1 MNDLNQLDWQKMQG
15 LIPAII
21 QNVNS
26 GEVLMLGYMNQE
38 ALQAT
43 MDTKLV
49 TFYSRSK
56 QRLWT
61 KGETSGHRME
71 LKSISLDC
79 DGDSLL
85 VQIIP
90 KGPACHLGSQS
101 CFQPA
106 TLSDL
111 GFLAQLINLIE
122 ERAKQNPPTSYTAQL
137 LASGINRCA
146 QKMGEEAVETVIAAV
161 SKNRE
166 ELVNEA
172 SDLVFHLLVMLQAC
186 ELSFYELLSCLRG
199 RHAKGVDTSGSGPWP
214 DIFSHQDQSSIFRP
228 ST

>member
-1 MNDLNQLDWQKMQG
+1 MNDLELSQLDWQKMEG

-21 QNVNS
+21 QNANN

-43 MDTKLV
+43 LETRLV

-61 KGETSGHRME
+61 KGETSGHS
-71 LKSISLDC
+71 LKLQAISLDC

-85 VQIIP
+85 IQAIP
-90 KGPACHLGSQS
+90 QGPACHLGLAS

-106 TLSDL
+106 PLSQL
-111 GFLAQLINLIE
+111 GFLDKLIKLIE
-122 ERAKQNPPTSYTAQL
+122 ERAKQNDSTSYTAQL
-137 LASGINRCA
+137 LASGVNRCA
-146 QKMGEEAVETVIAAV
+146 QKVGEEAVETVIAAV

-166 ELVNEA
+166 ELINEA
-172 SDLVFHLLVMLQAC
+172 SDLVFHLLVMLEAC
-186 ELSFYELLSCLRG
+186 ELSFYELLDCLQK
-199 RHAKGVDTSGSGPWP
+199 RHERA
-214 DIFSHQDQSSIFRP
+214 
-228 ST
+228 

>member
-1 MNDLNQLDWQKMQG
+1 MNDLEPGQLDWQKMQG

-21 QNVNS
+21 QNANN

-43 MDTKLV
+43 LETRLV

-61 KGETSGHRME
+61 KGETSGHRLK
-71 LKSISLDC
+71 LKSMSLDC

-85 VQIIP
+85 VQAIP
-90 KGPACHLGSQS
+90 QGPACHLGLSS

-106 TLSDL
+106 PLSQL
-111 GFLAQLINLIE
+111 GFLESLIKLIE
-122 ERAKQNPPTSYTAQL
+122 ERSKQNETTSYTAEL
-137 LASGINRCA
+137 LASGVNRCA
-146 QKMGEEAVETVIAAV
+146 QKVGEEAVETVIAAV

-166 ELVNEA
+166 ELINEA
-172 SDLVFHLLVMLQAC
+172 ADLVFHLLVMLQAC
-186 ELSFYELLSCLRG
+186 ELSFYELLDCLQRRSNHG
-199 RHAKGVDTSGSGPWP
+199 
-214 DIFSHQDQSSIFRP
+214 
-228 ST
+228 